1 MSDPRHLVVVDAA
14 NVIGSRP
21 NGWWKD
27 RAGAARRLLSDIA
40 NLTTRLPETTEVTV
54 VLEGASKAAA
64 DGAEPSAP
72 RMKVVLA
79 DRSGD
84 DKIVDVVAE
93 TDSHEQITVVTADR
107 ELRTR
112 VEAHGAETVGPGWLW
127 NQIEASPAS
136 GEDRTEPG

>member
-1 MSDPRHLVVVDAA
+1 MSDPRHLIVVDAA

-27 RAGAARRLLSDIA
+27 RPGAARRLLADLA

-54 VLEGASKAAA
+54 VLEGAATAAA

-79 DRSGD
+79 ERSGD
-84 DKIVDVVAE
+84 DQIVDVVVE

-136 GEDRTEPG
+136 GEDRTESS

>member
-1 MSDPRHLVVVDAA
+1 MVDAA
-14 NVIGSRP
+14 NVIGSRA

-27 RAGAARRLLSDIA
+27 RAGAARRFLSDVA
-40 NLTTRLPETTEVTV
+40 DLTTRLPESTEITV
-54 VLEGASKAAA
+54 VLEGAARAAV

-79 DRSGD
+79 ERSGD

-107 ELRTR
+107 ELRAR
-112 VEAHGAETVGPGWLW
+112 VGAHRAESVGPGWLW
-127 NQIEASPAS
+127 NQL
-136 GEDRTEPG
+136 D

>member
-1 MSDPRHLVVVDAA
+1 MSDPRHLIVVDAA

-27 RAGAARRLLSDIA
+27 RAGAARRLLSDLA
-40 NLTTRLPETTEVTV
+40 DLTTRLPETTEVTV
-54 VLEGASKAAA
+54 VLEGAAKAAA

-72 RMKVVLA
+72 RMTVVLA
-79 DRSGD
+79 EHSGD

-93 TDSHEQITVVTADR
+93 ADFHEQITVVTADR

-112 VEAHGAETVGPGWLW
+112 VAAHGAESVGPGWLW
-127 NQIEASPAS
+127 SQL
-136 GEDRTEPG
+136 G

>member
-1 MSDPRHLVVVDAA
+1 MSDPRHLIVVDAA

-27 RAGAARRLLSDIA
+27 RPGAARRLLSDMA
-40 NLTTRLPETTEVTV
+40 TLTTRLPETTEVTV
-54 VLEGASKAAA
+54 VLEGAAKAAA
-64 DGAEPSAP
+64 DGTAPTAP
-72 RMKVVLA
+72 RMTVVLA

-127 NQIEASPAS
+127 NQIEALTRF
-136 GEDRTEPG
+136 G

>member
-1 MSDPRHLVVVDAA
+1 MSDPRHLIVVDAA
-14 NVIGSRP
+14 NVIGSRA

-27 RAGAARRLLSDIA
+27 RAGAARRLLSDVA
-40 NLTTRLPETTEVTV
+40 ELTTRLPESTEITV
-54 VLEGASKAAA
+54 VLEGAARAAV

-79 DRSGD
+79 EGSGD

-112 VEAHGAETVGPGWLW
+112 VEDYGAESVGPGWLW
-127 NQIEASPAS
+127 RQL
-136 GEDRTEPG
+136 D

>member
-1 MSDPRHLVVVDAA
+1 MSDPRHLIVVDAA
-14 NVIGSRP
+14 NVIGSRA

-27 RAGAARRLLSDIA
+27 RAGAARRLLSDVA
-40 NLTTRLPETTEVTV
+40 ELTTRLPESTEITV
-54 VLEGASKAAA
+54 VLEGAARAAV

-79 DRSGD
+79 EGSGD

-112 VEAHGAETVGPGWLW
+112 VEAYGAESVGPGWLW
-127 NQIEASPAS
+127 RQL
-136 GEDRTEPG
+136 D